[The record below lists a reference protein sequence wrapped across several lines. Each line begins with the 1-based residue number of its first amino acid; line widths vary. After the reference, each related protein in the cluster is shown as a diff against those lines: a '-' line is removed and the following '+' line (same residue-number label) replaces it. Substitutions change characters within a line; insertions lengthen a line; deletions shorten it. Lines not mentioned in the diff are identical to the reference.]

1 MNVCQATSLQTRWY
15 RDLSSL
21 CAVNAA
27 FLLHKI
33 EYQSLILESRN
44 RTMKQL
50 SSSQVRQM
58 YLDFFKSKGHS
69 VEPSASLVPVNDPTL
84 LWINSGV
91 ATLKKYFDGSVVPE
105 NPRITNAQKSIRTN
119 DIENVGKTA
128 RHHTM
133 FEMLGNFS
141 IGDYFKT
148 EAIHWAW
155 EFLTSPEWMAFDP
168 EKLYVTV
175 YPKDTEAKRIWH
187 EEVGLSMDHIID
199 IEDNFW
205 DIGAGPCGPDSE
217 IFYDRGE
224 SFNDVAEDDPEN
236 YPGGENERYL
246 EIWNLVFSE
255 FNHQA
260 DDTYEPLPH
269 KNIDTGMGL
278 ERMVSIVQNAPTNF
292 ETDLFMP
299 IIHAVEKLSGQVTYG
314 QSPQTDISFKV
325 IADHIRAL
333 SFAIGDGALPSNEG
347 RGYVL
352 RRLLRR
358 AVMHGKK
365 LGVNEAFLYKLVPV
379 VGEVMVSYYPEVLQQ
394 KEFIEKVVRTEEER
408 FHETINEGLDILNE
422 LIEKVKATSEDTLNG
437 KDIFKLYDTYGFPVE
452 LTEEVAEDSGLK
464 VDHAGFE
471 KEMEAQRARARSA
484 RSKAT
489 SMGVQSA
496 VLTDIKVESKFVG
509 YSHLEATSKL
519 LIILKE
525 EEILSELSEGTAQLI
540 FAETPFYAEMGG
552 QVADHGTIKDQNGTI
567 VAHVENVLK
576 APNGQFLHTVQVT
589 GKLTEGAT
597 YELHVDEKMRNRIL
611 KNHTATHLLHR
622 ALKDI
627 LGDHANQAGSL
638 VAPGHLR
645 FDFTHFGQVTAE
657 ELVQME
663 AIVNEKIWEAI
674 PVETVE
680 TDIDTA
686 KNMGAMALFGEKYGK
701 EVRVVNIGGYSIELC
716 GGTHVT
722 NTEDIGIFKIVS
734 ESGIGAGVRRIEAV
748 TSKEAYELMNEEE
761 KQLKAI
767 AGIVKSPQLKEV
779 VSKTEQLQQQLRDL
793 QKENEQLAG
802 KLANQQAG
810 DIFKDIKE
818 INGTTYIAAKVNV
831 KDMNQLRQLADQ
843 WKQKELSD
851 VLVLATAQEDK
862 VSLLAAISK
871 GANEKGL
878 KAGDLIKTIAPKIGG
893 GGGGRPDMAQAGGKN
908 PDGIND
914 ALTEVANWLSQS

>member
-1 MNVCQATSLQTRWY
+1 
-15 RDLSSL
+15 
-21 CAVNAA
+21 
-27 FLLHKI
+27 
-33 EYQSLILESRN
+33 
-44 RTMKQL
+44 MKEL
-50 SSSQVRQM
+50 TSSQVRQM

-141 IGDYFKT
+141 IGDYFKN
-148 EAIHWAW
+148 EAIRWAW
-155 EFLTSPEWMAFDP
+155 EFLTGAEWLAFDP

-175 YPKDTEAKRIWH
+175 YPKDTEAKRIWRD
-187 EEVGLSMDHIID
+187 EVGLSEDHIID
-199 IEDNFW
+199 VEDNFW
-205 DIGAGPCGPDSE
+205 DIGAGPSGPDTE

-224 SFNDVAEDDPEN
+224 EFLDIPEDDPEN

-255 FNHQA
+255 FNHTPE
-260 DDTYEPLPH
+260 DTYEPLPH

-278 ERMVSIVQNAPTNF
+278 ERVVSIIQDAPTNF

-299 IIHAVEKLSGQVTYG
+299 IIHAVEALGTNVKYG
-314 QSPQTDISFKV
+314 DAPQTDVSFKV

-365 LGVNEAFLYKLVPV
+365 LGINEAFLYKLVPV
-379 VGEVMVSYYPEVLQQ
+379 VGEIMVSYYPEVLQQ
-394 KEFIEKVVRTEEER
+394 KDFIEKVVRTEEER
-408 FHETINEGLDILNE
+408 FHETINEGLSMLNE
-422 LIEKVKATSEDTLNG
+422 VIKEVKDAKGDTLDG
-437 KDIFKLYDTYGFPVE
+437 KIIFKLYDTFGFPVE
-452 LTEEVAEDSGLK
+452 LTEEVAEDEGLK

-471 KEMEAQRARARSA
+471 TEMEAQRERARSA
-484 RSKAT
+484 RSKET

-496 VLTDIKVESKFVG
+496 LLTDIKVESKFVG
-509 YSHLEATSKL
+509 YTELTHD
-519 LIILKE
+519 
-525 EEILSELSEGTAQLI
+525 SELFVIIQGDALVNEASAGTAELI

-552 QVADHGTIKDQNGTI
+552 QIADRGYVKNTAGEVVA
-567 VAHVENVLK
+567 NVVDVKK
-576 APNGQFLHTVQVT
+576 APNGQFLHKVEV
-589 GKLTEGAT
+589 LAPLAEGQI
-597 YELHVDEKMRNRIL
+597 YQLQVDERMRTRIL

-622 ALKDI
+622 ALKDV
-627 LGDHANQAGSL
+627 LGEHANQAGSL

-645 FDFTHFGQVTAE
+645 FDFTHFGQVTSE
-657 ELVQME
+657 ELARME

-674 PVETVE
+674 PVVTIE

-701 EVRVVNIGGYSIELC
+701 EVRVVNIGDYSIELC
-716 GGTHVT
+716 GGTHVA

-748 TSKEAYELMNEEE
+748 TSKEAYQLLQEEE
-761 KQLKAI
+761 RQLKEI
-767 AGIVKSPQLKEV
+767 ATLVKSPQLKEV
-779 VSKTEQLQQQLRDL
+779 VTKTEQLQQQLRDL

-810 DIFKDIKE
+810 DIFKDVKD
-818 INGTTYIAAKVNV
+818 INGVRYIAAQVNV

-851 VLVLATAQEDK
+851 VLVLATAQDEK
-862 VSLLAAISK
+862 VSLLAAMTK
-871 GANEKGL
+871 DMNGKGL
-878 KAGDLIKTIAPKIGG
+878 KAGDLIKAIAPKVGG

-908 PDGIND
+908 PAGIAD
-914 ALTEVANWLSQS
+914 ALAEVENWLANA